1 MTRAFTLA
9 AMLSSGLTLPALAG
23 EAPATSADADPS
35 AFAAQLAVEA
45 NAKQARNILIA
56 RGYQQVSDLTRGQGG
71 RWTGTAIKDGKAV
84 MVAVELPPHQRRQLD
99 TD

>member
-23 EAPATSADADPS
+23 EAPATLLLMPDPS

-45 NAKQARNILIA
+45 NAKQAGNILIA
-56 RGYQQVSDLTRGQGG
+56 RGYQQVFDPDARSG
-71 RWTGTAIKDGKAV
+71 W
-84 MVAVELPPHQRRQLD
+84 PLD
-99 TD
+99 RYGH